1 MDCRDGILL
10 TAGQGAFTHPES
22 TRLANTC
29 KQVLR
34 ELVGTL
40 RKGALLHVIL
50 AKWYHE
56 TGPPPMVTSSS
67 ESAGDLE
74 GDESDS
80 DDSDGFDMW
89 LWNGLPRGQ
98 ARMESAEDGGRQLS
112 HKRHYVGSA

>member
-22 TRLANTC
+22 SRLAQTC
-29 KQVLR
+29 KPVLR

-40 RKGALLHVIL
+40 RNGALLHVIL

-56 TGPPPMVTSSS
+56 TARGDCPPMVASSS

-89 LWNGLPRGQ
+89 LWYGPPRGQ
-98 ARMESAEDGGRQLS
+98 PVWRVRRMVAVD
-112 HKRHYVGSA
+112 